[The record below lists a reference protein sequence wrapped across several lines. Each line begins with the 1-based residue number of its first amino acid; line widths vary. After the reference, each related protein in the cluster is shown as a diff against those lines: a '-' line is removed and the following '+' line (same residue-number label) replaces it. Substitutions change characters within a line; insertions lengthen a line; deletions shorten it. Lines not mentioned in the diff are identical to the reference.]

1 MLPIWSTIAFWI
13 LVKLLH
19 LRSMLSKSVRCTKN
33 CNACNWHWSTEWA
46 QFSSTAYCTMNVS
59 KVERTGL
66 RSFASSAIFTWP
78 LMNQLLLLQVSG
90 QLFFQTKHF
99 HNQQEAENTLQE
111 FVESRNTIFYT
122 TGINLLLVG
131 KNVLIVTIPLLIN
144 KDVFEP
150 SYDDLKFTVQNCSY
164 FFTNLIKQGRVQC
177 QSLTDQWLRLCTAT
191 IGSTGSIPSQGTK
204 ILLVTGKAKK
214 QIKK

>member
-99 HNQQEAENTLQE
+99 HNQQEAENAFQE
-111 FVESRNTIFYT
+111 GQILKPEFLCYRSKL
-122 TGINLLLVG
+122 NLFLIG
-131 KNVLIVTIPLLIN
+131 KNVLIVMVPILIN
-144 KDVFEP
+144 KDM
-150 SYDDLKFTVQNCSY
+150 
-164 FFTNLIKQGRVQC
+164 
-177 QSLTDQWLRLCTAT
+177 WA
-191 IGSTGSIPSQGTK
+191 
-204 ILLVTGKAKK
+204 
-214 QIKK
+214 